1 MGRCGTIKGKVSLI
15 VLVGRRI
22 FELRQ
27 FVKLDTQRLRT
38 RTIERL
44 DRLFAVATSIASGD
58 VRWQRVGRDKQP
70 ITQKQ
75 RQMWAHVA
83 AHIAAIMGNLATQYD
98 EKQFEADLA
107 RLEVLVDEIKG
118 QSKGQEAGAGA
129 GKAACKE
136 ESSSPASGQGR
147 VLR

>member
-1 MGRCGTIKGKVSLI
+1 MTIKGTPGLI
-15 VLVGRRI
+15 VTVSRRI
-22 FELRQ
+22 SRLRQ
-27 FVKLDTQRLRT
+27 YVKLDTQKLRT
-38 RTIERL
+38 KTIEQL
-44 DRLFAVATSIASGD
+44 DRLFAVATSIASGH
-58 VRWQRVGRDKQP
+58 VLMQRVGRDRQP
-70 ITQKQ
+70 VTPKQ

-83 AHIAAIMGNLATQYD
+83 AHIAQIMGNLAAKYD
-98 EKQFEADLA
+98 EQQFEEDLA